1 MEKKTKIFI
10 TPEEYLEIERE
21 AEFKSEYY
29 NGEIFALAGAGFNHN
44 IIISNIAIILGNHLK
59 GKNCYEFIND
69 MRLLIKENSLY
80 TYPDLM
86 VVCDNL
92 KFLDEKKDIVLNPI
106 LIIEVLSKSTE
117 SYDRGKKFEFYRS
130 ISSLKEYIMVSSDR
144 HLVEAYTKN
153 ENNLWVLS
161 DEKNP
166 ESSIKFSSLSQQIP
180 LKEIYSKVEF
190 EAES

>member
-1 MEKKTKIFI
+1 MEKKEKSYL

-29 NGEIFALAGAGFNHN
+29 NGEIFALAGAGLSHN
-44 IIISNIAIILGNHLK
+44 IISLNIASLLLNKLRD
-59 GKNCYEFIND
+59 KNCFVFNND
-69 MRLLIKENSLY
+69 MRLSVISHKLY
-80 TYPDLM
+80 TYPDIM
-86 VVCDNL
+86 VICGEM
-92 KFLDEKKDIVLNPI
+92 KFLDEKKDTVLKPI

-130 ISSLKEYIMVSSDR
+130 IHSLNEYVMISSD
-144 HLVEAYTKN
+144 HYLVEVYSKN
-153 ENNLWVLS
+153 ENNLWVLT

-166 ESSIKFSSLSQQIP
+166 DSSIKFSSVSLQIP

-190 EAES
+190 ES